1 MFLKIASERL
11 VTGTATGRLT
21 ACDRSL
27 VPPQQFPS
35 PSYGGLHVSYK
46 YTGMS
51 VRNRRRNT
59 LPIIAEPTVPIT
71 VDDCRGSERH
81 ASLYL
86 LRDVPFFGTVSS
98 LTRRSSISSW
108 VKLVH
113 VWFLTHMHGIIN
125 MRTAG
130 LGVVSPSEI
139 CESIRFRKLMLS
151 EFFSR
156 FHNFS
161 ESDR

>member
-1 MFLKIASERL
+1 MKGKHFMIQEKVNCVFEECQRAIGHWYRHSSSRCPVIAARTCLIS
-11 VTGTATGRLT
+11 
-21 ACDRSL
+21 
-27 VPPQQFPS
+27 
-35 PSYGGLHVSYK
+35 
-46 YTGMS
+46 TGMS

-113 VWFLTHMHGIIN
+113 VWFLTHMHGIMN

-151 EFFSR
+151 EQFFS
-156 FHNFS
+156 FS
-161 ESDR
+161 QFDR